1 MRKIALISVSDKTDI
16 DLFASQLVKNNYTII
31 STGGTAKYLED
42 KGIDIIPI
50 SKFTRFE
57 EILEGRVKTLHPII
71 HAGILAK
78 SEKDLKDLND
88 SKYSLIDMVV
98 VNLYPF
104 EKTISKKNCSFDD
117 AIENIDIGG
126 PTLLRASAKNH
137 QRVTVLTQPS
147 DYSKV
152 LEEIK
157 TNGKVKL
164 STRRYLAAKVFA
176 LISKYDSMISSY
188 LNKQPKNSDLLSH
201 NNFSLDAGEISE
213 LRYGENPHQKAKLYH
228 VNAPMLT
235 RFEYS
240 QLSGKSLSFNN
251 LVDTESA
258 FSCVEQFKEP
268 SCVIVKHANP
278 CGVACTSTL
287 DKAYDYAYKT
297 DPTSAFGGIITFN
310 KKVSSKLVEKIMN
323 RQFVE
328 VIAAPSFDKKS
339 LVVIKKKPNI
349 RLLQIKLKNNKDK
362 VYETK
367 LLRDKLLIQE
377 KDEKILSKNKL
388 KVVTKKKP
396 TAKQLEDMLFAFKV
410 SRYVKS
416 NSIVFVKNNKTLA
429 IGAGQ
434 MSRIDSTNIAYNK
447 SKKEKISL
455 KGSIM
460 ASEAFFP
467 FRDNVDLAKKIGV
480 SAIIQ
485 PGGSMN
491 DKKIIDVANK
501 YKIAMCFSSI
511 RVFKH

>member
-1 MRKIALISVSDKTDI
+1 MKKIALISVSDKTNI
-16 DLFASQLVKNNYTII
+16 DSLASKLVKYGYKII
-31 STGGTAKYLED
+31 STGGTAKYLIS
-42 KGIDIIPI
+42 KGIEIIPI
-50 SKFTRFE
+50 SDFTGFE

-78 SEKDLKDLND
+78 SKKDIEDLKD
-88 SKYSLIDMVV
+88 SKFSLIDLVV

-104 EKTISKKNCSFDD
+104 EKTISNKNCKFED

-137 QRVTVLTQPS
+137 QRVTVLTDPI
-147 DYSKV
+147 DYSAV
-152 LEEIK
+152 LDDIDRNGSIQVS
-157 TNGKVKL
+157 TRLRLAGKVFSK
-164 STRRYLAAKVFA
+164 
-176 LISKYDSMISSY
+176 ISRYDSLIASY
-188 LNKQPKNSDLLSH
+188 LNNKANTKGDLMQSYV
-201 NNFSLDAGEISE
+201 SLEAVEKES
-213 LRYGENPHQKAKLYH
+213 LRYGENPHQKSKLYQVH
-228 VNAPMLT
+228 NPNLAA
-235 RFEYS
+235 FDYI
-240 QLSGKSLSFNN
+240 QLSGKALSFNN

-258 FSCVEQFKEP
+258 YSCVEQFSDP

-278 CGVACTSTL
+278 CGVASAKSL
-287 DKAYDYAYKT
+287 EQAYDYSYKT

-310 KKVSSKLVEKIMN
+310 KKVNFKLISKIIK

-328 VIAAPSFDKKS
+328 VIAAPSFDNKS
-339 LVVIKKKPNI
+339 LDVLKKKPNI
-349 RLLQIKLKNNKDK
+349 RILQIKQKNKKDK

-377 KDEKILSKNKL
+377 KDEKELKKNAL
-388 KVVTKKKP
+388 TVVTKKEP
-396 TAKQLEDMLFAFKV
+396 TSKQLDDMLFAFKV

-416 NSIVFVKNNKTLA
+416 NSIVFVKNKKTLA

-434 MSRIDSTNIAYNK
+434 MSRIDSTNIAFNK
-447 SKKEKISL
+447 SKKENISL
-455 KGSIM
+455 RGSIM

-485 PGGSMN
+485 PGGSVN
-491 DKKIIDVANK
+491 DGKIIKVADQHK
-501 YKIAMCFSSI
+501 LAMCFSHT